1 MQKLLVSFIQK
12 LNFLIT
18 YIFQKNFSEIEFLK
32 MILKDEAVIVDI
44 GSNLG
49 NFIST
54 LKKINKKTTIY
65 SIEPNIDLI
74 NFQKKKFKKEKNIK
88 FFNIGIDS
96 NNRIAKFYIRKPVSH
111 SSLLDSHPDEEF
123 NEVVSTSEVEVETL
137 DSFIEKHNVNKIT
150 LLKIDTEGLD
160 YEILTSLKILL
171 LNKKIEYIKIEAN
184 HESFEK
190 IVSFCNTNN
199 IKFVGI
205 SSMFY
210 HRNKLNMMDIYLE
223 NKNFSK

>member
-74 NFQKKKFKKEKNIK
+74 NFQKK
-88 FFNIGIDS
+88 
-96 NNRIAKFYIRKPVSH
+96 
-111 SSLLDSHPDEEF
+111 
-123 NEVVSTSEVEVETL
+123 
-137 DSFIEKHNVNKIT
+137 
-150 LLKIDTEGLD
+150 
-160 YEILTSLKILL
+160 SLKK
-171 LNKKIEYIKIEAN
+171 KKILI
-184 HESFEK
+184 F
-190 IVSFCNTNN
+190 
-199 IKFVGI
+199 
-205 SSMFY
+205 
-210 HRNKLNMMDIYLE
+210 
-223 NKNFSK
+223 

>member
-96 NNRIAKFYIRKPVSH
+96 NNRIAKFYIRKK
-111 SSLLDSHPDEEF
+111 F
-123 NEVVSTSEVEVETL
+123 G
-137 DSFIEKHNVNKIT
+137 IMYIQI
-150 LLKIDTEGLD
+150 LKI
-160 YEILTSLKILL
+160 I
-171 LNKKIEYIKIEAN
+171 KKN
-184 HESFEK
+184 Q
-190 IVSFCNTNN
+190 
-199 IKFVGI
+199 
-205 SSMFY
+205 
-210 HRNKLNMMDIYLE
+210 
-223 NKNFSK
+223 

>member
-54 LKKINKKTTIY
+54 LKKINKKKTIY

-74 NFQKKKFKKEKNIK
+74 NFQKK
-88 FFNIGIDS
+88 
-96 NNRIAKFYIRKPVSH
+96 V
-111 SSLLDSHPDEEF
+111 
-123 NEVVSTSEVEVETL
+123 
-137 DSFIEKHNVNKIT
+137 
-150 LLKIDTEGLD
+150 
-160 YEILTSLKILL
+160 
-171 LNKKIEYIKIEAN
+171 
-184 HESFEK
+184 
-190 IVSFCNTNN
+190 
-199 IKFVGI
+199 
-205 SSMFY
+205 
-210 HRNKLNMMDIYLE
+210 
-223 NKNFSK
+223 